1 MRITD
6 MRKLVYSLVATLFL
20 AATAIGQNS
29 SESGKCQPIGGFI
42 STNVG
47 GFGPNTTLG
56 SVLGDLAGGI
66 GVEILKVTT
75 GGNGLVDVTVHHH
88 LVTTTGDALTVNEA
102 HLYGVYVVPGLLAV
116 AKYKV
121 HIAGGTGQYQ
131 NASGNLNVIGELD
144 LNTNHT
150 ALQFTG
156 QLCRGRD
163 GED

>member
-1 MRITD
+1 
-6 MRKLVYSLVATLFL
+6 
-20 AATAIGQNS
+20 
-29 SESGKCQPIGGFI
+29 
-42 STNVG
+42 
-47 GFGPNTTLG
+47 
-56 SVLGDLAGGI
+56 LAGGI

-75 GGNGLVDVTVHHH
+75 GGNGLVGVTVHHH